1 VNRKRLIRPRNG
13 GELMGCVNAHRLE
26 GSRFGAYR
34 IASRYSFERFIRPK
48 NVATG
53 GSRELPSAM
62 HSPMASIRLFFG
74 RRAANRWDVPGS
86 RLFSDVSA
94 GPMMRRK
101 LRGAAGYMP
110 KRLPSRRWS
119 AYTGR
124 LKYRRRGRDRLYR
137 CPKYSS
143 CINWSSL
150 RFSMGPSAAISPCCS
165 K

>member
-1 VNRKRLIRPRNG
+1 MRR
-13 GELMGCVNAHRLE
+13 VNAHRLE

-34 IASRYSFERFIRPK
+34 ITSRYSFERFIRPK
-48 NVATG
+48 NAATG

-62 HSPMASIRLFFG
+62 YFPMASIRLYPDH
-74 RRAANRWDVPGS
+74 RAANRWDVPGR
-86 RLFSDVSA
+86 RLFSHVSA

-101 LRGAAGYMP
+101 LRGWRDTCQSGSPPGVGVLTRA
-110 KRLPSRRWS
+110 RLNAEEDEDERELIP
-119 AYTGR
+119 TV
-124 LKYRRRGRDRLYR
+124 YR

-143 CINWSSL
+143 CINRSSL